1 MQVCEFSN
9 LDELAPYAEQWDR
22 LAGGVPLRTWSWLS
36 RWWKHYGLAGGGRRG
51 ESRLLVLGVFD
62 HADMLV
68 GVAPWHLLSSASG
81 GRVIRWLGSG
91 EVCSDYLSVLCHPA
105 VEEQVVESLADYLAE
120 SGTAAT
126 SAGPAWDLLELDGVD
141 AEDRLVETLVRRL
154 AEHGNKVH
162 VRPGP
167 SCWRVELPP
176 TWDQYLAALS
186 KSHRKQ
192 LRRLEGSLLDTGR
205 AVLHTVE
212 RLEDL
217 SSAAD
222 LLVDLHQRRQ
232 RSLGQPG
239 SFASARFAAFHR
251 EVMPALLRDGHL
263 QLHRLELDGRTI
275 AAEYHLAGNRLIYA
289 YQSGVEPQSLADE
302 PGRLITLATLRR
314 AIGQGFRAMD
324 FLRGDEPY
332 KAHFRAARRPMRVF
346 RVVANHPAARLRH
359 NIWLAG
365 ANVKQWIKGGPL
377 VPGPWPLVPG
387 RCPLT

>member
-1 MQVCEFSN
+1 MQICEFSS

-22 LAGGVPLRTWSWLS
+22 LAGGVPLRSWSWLS
-36 RWWKHYGLAGGGRRG
+36 HWWRHYGPTGGGHRSQ
-51 ESRLLVLGVFD
+51 SRLLVLAVFD

-68 GVAPWHLLSSASG
+68 GVAPWHLESSASG

-91 EVCSDYLSVLCHPA
+91 EVCSDYLSILCHRA
-105 VEEQVVESLADYLAE
+105 AEDQVAEALADYLAE
-120 SGTAAT
+120 SGTSAAG
-126 SAGPAWDLLELDGVD
+126 AGPAWDLLELDGVD
-141 AEDRLVETLVRRL
+141 AEDRVVDGLVRRL

-167 SCWRVELPP
+167 TCWRVELPP
-176 TWDQYLAALS
+176 TWDEYLAALS

-192 LRRLEGSLLDTGR
+192 LRRLERSLLDTGR

-217 SSAAD
+217 SQAAE

-239 SFASARFAAFHR
+239 SFASPRFAAFHR

-263 QLHRLELDGRTI
+263 QLHWLELDGRPI

-302 PGRLITLATLRR
+302 PGQLITLATLRR
-314 AIGQGFRAMD
+314 AIEQGFGALD

-332 KAHFRAARRPMRVF
+332 KAHFRAAPRPMRVF
-346 RVVANHPAARLRH
+346 RVVANRPAARLRH

-365 ANVKQWIKGGPL
+365 KNVKQWIKG
-377 VPGPWPLVPG
+377 
-387 RCPLT
+387 